1 MHSRLRPIVIIG
13 WISLALGGCASTK
26 ESVLPQDGPSM
37 KAIYDAHFEGMGAD
51 DPYVL
56 RRELGTRPLG
66 DDDVDLAGY
75 SRSAHTEL
83 ENWTRHLLLFRGQ
96 QIGDVPCR
104 SSGDRQHVKLELPH
118 ALRARVATS
127 TRLSTIRC
135 GQTNSL
141 PLWSRAPGVPRA
153 TLSQCG

>member
-1 MHSRLRPIVIIG
+1 MHSRLRPIVTIA

-37 KAIYDAHFEGMGAD
+37 KAIYDAHFEGIGAD

-75 SRSAHTEL
+75 SRTAHTEL
-83 ENWTRHLLLFRGQ
+83 ETIFPRLPNPTLVMYVFPHLAGSERVPVPGYATTFTLYERVEYALPGEVPSGQ
-96 QIGDVPCR
+96 R
-104 SSGDRQHVKLELPH
+104 
-118 ALRARVATS
+118 
-127 TRLSTIRC
+127 
-135 GQTNSL
+135 
-141 PLWSRAPGVPRA
+141 
-153 TLSQCG
+153 